1 MYLRYYKHI
10 LAIMFAVE
18 EINRNPLLLPNVTL
32 GYEIYDSCDYVSK
45 AVEATLKLFSGRQ
58 DHVPGYRCT
67 TKGPLAA
74 FIGLPYSMAELTQ
87 IYRYPHI
94 SYGTQD
100 PVLEDKR
107 LFPSFFRIVP
117 NDRAMYD
124 GFVQLLHYF
133 GWTWVGL
140 VASDEEHHLKIS
152 QELRAVLLKSGIC
165 IAYFAVFPTEGLF
178 NFIPVFEII
187 EKSNANVVITLCS
200 QFSFLDII
208 YTVAI
213 RGELGRVWITPSSLT
228 FFTHNLIGTYL
239 GVVNGSLQFSV
250 HKEEIPEFKNFLYS
264 TNPTTF
270 HNFFT
275 AAFWNE
281 LFHCLPP
288 NKTTYWK
295 IVNPLHNCTGEE
307 SLNNVDANL
316 DVKTLRV
323 TYTVYRAVYSFASAL
338 HEMLSSTQYS
348 GQKLNLMKN
357 FQPSQLSQ
365 YLKNLDFQT
374 KDFHSANQ
382 GQIGHYDIIN
392 WVTSNRTITFS
403 QVGSFL
409 PFAPPGQQLIINKS
423 DIKWNLFISSQT
435 PLSLCTNHCPP
446 GFRKAARKAE
456 PICCYDCIACS
467 EGDITNSTDME
478 ECMACSEDHWSDE
491 KRTMCISRTI
501 DFLSFSDVLGIT
513 LAFVAIF
520 LCLISLGVLSIFLK
534 YRNTAIVKA
543 NNRELSYILLL
554 SLIMCFLCCFL
565 FIGRPEASTCFFR
578 QAAFGIIFAVAVS
591 AILAKTI
598 TVVIAFNAT
607 KPGSRA
613 RKWVG
618 SNISAYLVS
627 LGAFGEAVICLV
639 WFLCSPPFPDF
650 DTTEKSAKMT
660 LKCNEG
666 SEVAFYCVVG
676 YVGLLAALS
685 FVVAFLARK
694 LPDTFNEA
702 THITFSMLV
711 FCIVWVSFIPAHVS
725 AKGKYTVAVEIFAIL
740 ASTAGLLGCIF
751 IPKCHIIVIRPDLN
765 TKEHLIGRKL
775 ASLKF

>member
-1 MYLRYYKHI
+1 
-10 LAIMFAVE
+10 
-18 EINRNPLLLPNVTL
+18 
-32 GYEIYDSCDYVSK
+32 
-45 AVEATLKLFSGRQ
+45 
-58 DHVPGYRCT
+58 
-67 TKGPLAA
+67 
-74 FIGLPYSMAELTQ
+74 
-87 IYRYPHI
+87 
-94 SYGTQD
+94 
-100 PVLEDKR
+100 
-107 LFPSFFRIVP
+107 
-117 NDRAMYD
+117 MYD

-239 GVVNGSLQFSV
+239 GVVNGSLQFS
-250 HKEEIPEFKNFLYS
+250 
-264 TNPTTF
+264 
-270 HNFFT
+270 
-275 AAFWNE
+275 
-281 LFHCLPP
+281 
-288 NKTTYWK
+288 
-295 IVNPLHNCTGEE
+295 
-307 SLNNVDANL
+307 
-316 DVKTLRV
+316 
-323 TYTVYRAVYSFASAL
+323 
-338 HEMLSSTQYS
+338 
-348 GQKLNLMKN
+348 
-357 FQPSQLSQ
+357 LSQ

-423 DIKWNLFISSQT
+423 DIKWNRKFNET